1 MPPRANARRK
11 TQPKADLTE
20 TPVEPPK
27 ITFSGSE
34 ITEVRY
40 CADLLQRNHQ
50 VAFPSNL
57 GPQLILCN
65 QIRRKLLDW
74 YDLNHRVL
82 PWRRNP
88 HSKLAVT
95 DPNLKCPPANL
106 PLNEFMYYVWVC
118 EVSHPS
124 LEHTFSG
131 SLGKIVFSPCK
142 LGHVLCLLTS
152 HANQRIE
159 KCGSRSCHSKRS
171 CHE

>member
-1 MPPRANARRK
+1 MHGGKPN
-11 TQPKADLTE
+11 PK
-20 TPVEPPK
+20 P
-27 ITFSGSE
+27 I
-34 ITEVRY
+34 
-40 CADLLQRNHQ
+40 LQRLQWNPRKLPSQ
-50 VAFPSNL
+50 VQRSQRCATVQTYCNATIKWHFPATWDL
-57 GPQLILCN
+57 KLILCN